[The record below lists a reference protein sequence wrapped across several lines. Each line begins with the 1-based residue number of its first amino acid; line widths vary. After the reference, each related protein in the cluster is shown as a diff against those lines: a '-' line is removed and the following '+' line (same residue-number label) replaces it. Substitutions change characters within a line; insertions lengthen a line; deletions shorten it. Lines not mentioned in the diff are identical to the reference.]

1 MTDDSLRLFQPDDG
15 TWEELCRKIRGEA
28 APFYLFHEPKA
39 REHVQALRRSLG
51 GTAKIAYAMKAN
63 PWLARATGADYIE
76 VCSPTELD
84 ICARQQIPGKQ
95 LLADGIW
102 QSDSFLERA
111 LKMGVGR
118 FAVQSCSQLERLLSL
133 SRGRPLSVLLRVTSG
148 NQFGMD
154 CEELKT
160 CLTAFGRDGRVKG
173 LQYYPGTQRRDIRQ
187 VRRDL
192 ACLREWISGCEHLG
206 APLEEIEFGAGIGVP
221 YFQGESPED
230 YAALLDV
237 VAEWIQEMEPRCRI
251 TYEAGRLITASCGI
265 YVTEVFAQRRR
276 GNRHFLFCSGGTN
289 HLRYHGGALGV
300 RTPLLRGL
308 CAAPT
313 GVGETTTVCGPLC
326 SESDVLVREC
336 HTLDSGITAGDR
348 IVFFGAGAYSA
359 TESPNV
365 FLGLA
370 FPHILL
376 YNGLDITISPN
387 PVGLCCDTAEKSAHG
402 SDHHEIA
409 CYPASSHRNHPKA
422 VCGLRRPPQD
432 TAHYG
437 GDRHPGGTCL

>member
-206 APLEEIEFGAGIGVP
+206 APLEEIEFGAGIGTFSFAAAARTTCAITAVP
-221 YFQGESPED
+221 WGCGRPSCGDCAPPQPALGKPQRSAALCAVRAMFWCANATHWTAESPPETGSSFSGRGR
-230 YAALLDV
+230 
-237 VAEWIQEMEPRCRI
+237 IPPPR
-251 TYEAGRLITASCGI
+251 
-265 YVTEVFAQRRR
+265 AQ
-276 GNRHFLFCSGGTN
+276 T
-289 HLRYHGGALGV
+289 
-300 RTPLLRGL
+300 
-308 CAAPT
+308 
-313 GVGETTTVCGPLC
+313 
-326 SESDVLVREC
+326 
-336 HTLDSGITAGDR
+336 
-348 IVFFGAGAYSA
+348 FF
-359 TESPNV
+359 
-365 FLGLA
+365 
-370 FPHILL
+370 
-376 YNGLDITISPN
+376 
-387 PVGLCCDTAEKSAHG
+387 
-402 SDHHEIA
+402 
-409 CYPASSHRNHPKA
+409 
-422 VCGLRRPPQD
+422 
-432 TAHYG
+432 
-437 GDRHPGGTCL
+437 